1 MNVSITVKSF
11 GEGIDAQYPLVFE
24 GLHRIRRMSWG
35 YRAKNRALAFVCPW
49 AGSCLIAHDTV
60 KFLVPEPVP
69 GYLMKR
75 SV

>member
-1 MNVSITVKSF
+1 MSITVKSF

-35 YRAKNRALAFVCPW
+35 YRAKNRALAFVCSW
-49 AGSCLIAHDTV
+49 VGSCLSAQGIV
-60 KFLVPEPVP
+60 KFSAPVRVL